1 MLTQKI
7 LSLYLKEFIFKIL
20 KYKNKKE
27 VLKNWAGKFN
37 INATSGVDIFYKFV
51 FSEEN
56 QKIISNYSDEEFI
69 TFLHK
74 SILDRIPDIE
84 ELNTWLEKINTG
96 MTREEVVKLFG
107 MTNEFIIL
115 CQYFNIN
122 ILQK

>member
-51 FSEEN
+51 FS
-56 QKIISNYSDEEFI
+56 
-69 TFLHK
+69 
-74 SILDRIPDIE
+74 
-84 ELNTWLEKINTG
+84 LNSHVN
-96 MTREEVVKLFG
+96 F
-107 MTNEFIIL
+107 FS
-115 CQYFNIN
+115 
-122 ILQK
+122 

>member
-1 MLTQKI
+1 MKI
-7 LSLYLKEFIFKIL
+7 KEFILKIL

-27 VLKNWAGKFN
+27 GLKNWTGKFN
-37 INATSGVDIFYKFV
+37 INATNGVDIFYKFV

-69 TFLHK
+69 TFLYK
-74 SILDRIPDIE
+74 SILYRIPDIE

-96 MTREEVVKLFG
+96 MTREEIVKLFG
-107 MTNEFIIL
+107 MKNEFTIL